1 MLFRLLEIFSVFKL
15 LSVQL
20 CRGNSHQALRQMT
33 HGLILAANGNFL
45 SWNGRFQ
52 KKIWSRRHSEH
63 HDEILVDFHKLIRR
77 NSEVESHGKFLIL
90 RTQRLT
96 HIVYW
101 GTKWNYWIFEFSPHY
116 VELKLIKEAE
126 KNLEYISRN
135 KFDCVKNKNTSIVPS
150 EGIDKHRP
158 RSGSGKFFCLLT
170 LGIKVTL
177 HTITQPI
184 VNMRTKSKDHKQ
196 ILKRTKGILRY
207 IDWRDINLSKIPVH
221 SMQQFLRPT
230 NTQNTKAASEEKTNQ
245 LRQWKDGGGIKL
257 FSSGQYYESSIDD
270 EESDEDSM
278 AVDDSGTDL
287 LLTAAE
293 MDDIH
298 CPEPVEVAA
307 TSDALPTL
315 SQYCSMGWFMGNEVN
330 PYHICANIYWLG
342 ALYCPNPSLT
352 ALTRHRETR
361 QGLRQEAQ
369 KLASVLSV
377 TLTVDDL
384 GLDVA

>member
-1 MLFRLLEIFSVFKL
+1 
-15 LSVQL
+15 
-20 CRGNSHQALRQMT
+20 
-33 HGLILAANGNFL
+33 
-45 SWNGRFQ
+45 
-52 KKIWSRRHSEH
+52 
-63 HDEILVDFHKLIRR
+63 
-77 NSEVESHGKFLIL
+77 
-90 RTQRLT
+90 
-96 HIVYW
+96 VYW
-101 GTKWNYWIFEFSPHY
+101 GTKWNHWIFEFSPHY
-116 VELKLIKEAE
+116 TELKLIKEAE
-126 KNLEYISRN
+126 KNLEYKSRN
-135 KFDCVKNKNTSIVPS
+135 KFGCVRNKNTSIVPS

-158 RSGSGKFFCLLT
+158 RIGSGNFVSLLN

-184 VNMRTKSKDHKQ
+184 VNIGTNLKDHKQ

-245 LRQWKDGGGIKL
+245 LRQWKVGGGIKL
-257 FSSGQYYESSIDD
+257 FSSEQYYESSIDD

-352 ALTRHRETR
+352 ALTRHRETL